1 MILLDTHA
9 LIWLVL
15 GSERLG
21 DAARRRCEE
30 LIQTRDVLASAISF
44 WEVAILVRKNRFHL
58 ATSPA
63 AWRDGVLRQGIIE
76 IPLDGMTALE
86 APALRDFHA
95 DPADQ
100 LIVAAAIRNGATL
113 LTADERILRWR
124 GQLSRQDARL

>member
-21 DAARRRCEE
+21 AAARRRCEE
-30 LIQTRDVLASAISF
+30 LIRTRGVLVSAISF
-44 WEVAILVRKNRFHL
+44 WEVAILVRKNRLQL

-76 IPLDGMTALE
+76 IPIDGMTALE
-86 APALRDFHA
+86 APALPDFHA

-100 LIVAAAIRNGATL
+100 LIGAAAIRNGATL
-113 LTADERILRWR
+113 LTADERILQWR
-124 GQLSRQDARL
+124 GQLTRQDARL

>member
-1 MILLDTHA
+1 MILLDTHV
-9 LIWLVL
+9 LLWLVS

-21 DAARRRCEE
+21 KSARRRCDE
-30 LIQTRDVLASAISF
+30 LTRTREIFVPAVSF
-44 WEVAILVRKNRFHL
+44 WEIALLVRKNRITL
-58 ATSPA
+58 PSPTST
-63 AWRDGVLRQGIIE
+63 WRSEILDAGLSE

-100 LIVAAAIRNGATL
+100 LIVAAAIRSGATL